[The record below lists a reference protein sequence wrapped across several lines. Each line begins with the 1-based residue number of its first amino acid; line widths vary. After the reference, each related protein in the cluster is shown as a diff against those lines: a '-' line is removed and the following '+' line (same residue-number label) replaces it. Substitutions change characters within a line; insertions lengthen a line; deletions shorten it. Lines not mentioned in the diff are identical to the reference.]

1 MECYFGSHHRSN
13 PDPSQK
19 SKVVAFEIPELGIG
33 FKAPFEGDPDQTD
46 FASLLAL
53 LEFVDLNRKLFEN
66 RALQIFGGNLRIV
79 EALNSGE
86 IEGEEYLG
94 FLEKAMNYREKY
106 RFSLE
111 WTPSRRNPA
120 VSDVASDD
128 NNEINLD
135 IMS

>member
-1 MECYFGSHHRSN
+1 MECYFGSHHRSS

-19 SKVVAFEIPELGIG
+19 SRVVAFEIPELGIG
-33 FKAPFEGDPDQTD
+33 FKAPFEGDNDQTD

-79 EALNSGE
+79 EALNCGS
-86 IEGEEYLG
+86 IEGDEYSG
-94 FLEKAMNYREKY
+94 FLEKALNYQQKY

-120 VSDVASDD
+120 VKNDNIDD
-128 NNEINLD
+128 INLD
-135 IMS
+135 IIP